1 MITVKKKKSRMT
13 TIMMNT
19 MKTKEKII
27 IKKVATIVTVQV
39 IDHLIKKNIVDLNM
53 KKKMMM
59 TKRPSYNLVT

>member
-53 KKKMMM
+53 KKMMM